1 MGDLAPRKADQP
13 DIVVNFFDADSL
25 TAEDCA
31 EIDLFLAQTDTA
43 AANYPVPPL
52 VVIDRLVQNMVIC
65 SSMARPRE
73 FDTDKALQSAMRVFW
88 EQGYHATSVQ
98 DLMKAAGVQKQSL
111 YGAFGDKRS
120 LFLKCLSLYTKQT
133 FLVVQKMLNESDSAL
148 EGIERVLRYAS
159 QSADSKRCPPGC
171 LMANTALELGLDDP
185 GVAEEVR
192 MMFRGFEKLLGA
204 AVRKA
209 QAEGEIGK
217 NLDSAAI
224 AQNLANTISGIRILE
239 KTGAP
244 RQQVRTVVETALT
257 VIRR

>member
-1 MGDLAPRKADQP
+1 M
-13 DIVVNFFDADSL
+13 
-25 TAEDCA
+25 
-31 EIDLFLAQTDTA
+31 
-43 AANYPVPPL
+43 
-52 VVIDRLVQNMVIC
+52 VIDRAVRNVVLY
-65 SSMARPRE
+65 SRMARPRE

-98 DLMKAAGVQKQSL
+98 DLMKAAGIQKQSL

-133 FLVVQKMLNESDSAL
+133 LLEIQKMLNESDSAL

-159 QSADSKRCPPGC
+159 QTTDSKKCPAGC
-171 LMANTALELGLDDP
+171 LMTNTALELGLDDP

-192 MMFRGFEKLLGA
+192 RMFRGFEKLLGA

-209 QAEGEIGK
+209 QAQGEIGK
-217 NLDSAAI
+217 NLDGAAI
-224 AQNLANTISGIRILE
+224 GQNLANTISGIRILE

-244 RQQVRTVVETALT
+244 KQQARTVVDTALAA
-257 VIRR
+257 IRR